1 MKKALK
7 IVTIGGGS
15 SYTPEFA
22 EGLIT
27 RAAHLPVAEWWLVD
41 IEDGKE
47 KMEIVGKL
55 AQRMFK
61 KAGLD
66 TKVIM
71 TLNRKEA
78 LKDADFVTTQFRVGL
93 LEARMKDERIPLNYN
108 SIGQETNGAGG
119 LFKAL
124 RTIPVILDI
133 CKEMKEL
140 CPKAW
145 LINFT
150 NPAGMITQAAITYGK
165 HARTIGLCNV
175 PIGMT
180 KGIAESLKEKE
191 SDVEVLM
198 AGMNHFVWA
207 THAYVKGENQITKSL
222 NFLIDNPASVP
233 ANFAHQKWDPTTLR
247 SMNAIPCPYHRYY
260 FDTETMLQEEI
271 ENAKT
276 KGTRAE
282 VVKKVEA
289 ELFELYKDLELKE
302 KPKQLELRGGAHY
315 SDAACGVIDAIYNDS
330 NAKIVANTIN
340 NSTIRSLPPHA
351 AVESTCIVNKS
362 GAHPLAVEELPQWMD
377 QWLKLIFSYQDL
389 TIQAAVNGDY
399 NTLLQAFFINPL
411 TPKGAKAA
419 DLIKDLM
426 LAHEQYLPQ
435 FKDLI
440 TSYKK

>member
-1 MKKALK
+1 MKKGIK

-27 RAAHLPVAEWWLVD
+27 RAKHLPVTEWWLVD
-41 IEDGKE
+41 IEEGKE

-55 AQRMFK
+55 AQRMFE
-61 KAGLD
+61 KAGLE
-66 TKVIM
+66 TKVKM
-71 TLNRKEA
+71 TLNRREA

-93 LEARMKDERIPLNYN
+93 LEARMKDERIPLKYN
-108 SIGQETNGAGG
+108 CIGQETNGAGG

-133 CKEMKEL
+133 CKDMQEL

-150 NPAGMITQAAITYGK
+150 NPAGMVTQAAINYGK
-165 HARTIGLCNV
+165 QEKTIGLCNV
-175 PIGMT
+175 PIGMH
-180 KGIAESLKEKE
+180 KSISESLEIDSEK
-191 SDVEVLM
+191 VELLM
-198 AGMNHFVWA
+198 AGMNHFVWGL
-207 THAYVKGENQITKSL
+207 HAYVDGQDRMSEALDYLVN
-222 NFLIDNPASVP
+222 NPEKAP
-233 ANFAHQKWDPTTLR
+233 ANFARQKWEPSILKA
-247 SMNAIPCPYHRYY
+247 MKYIPCPYHRYY
-260 FDTETMLQEEI
+260 FSTEQMLAEEI
-271 ENAKT
+271 EDANT

-289 ELFELYKDLELKE
+289 ELFELYKDPELKE

-340 NSTIRSLPPHA
+340 NSTIRSLPVHA
-351 AVESTCIVNKS
+351 AVETTCIVNKS
-362 GAHPLAVEELPQWMD
+362 GAHPLSIEELPQWMD
-377 QWLKLIFSYQDL
+377 QWLKLVFAYQDL

-399 NTLLQAFFINPL
+399 DALLQAFYINPL
-411 TPKGAKAA
+411 TPKGEKAEE
-419 DLIKDLM
+419 LIKDLM
-426 LAHEQYLPQ
+426 LAHEKYLPQ
-435 FKDLI
+435 FKSLI
-440 TSYKK
+440 KSY

>member
-66 TKVIM
+66 TKVVM

-260 FDTETMLQEEI
+260 FDTEKMLQEEI

-399 NTLLQAFFINPL
+399 NALLQAFFINPL